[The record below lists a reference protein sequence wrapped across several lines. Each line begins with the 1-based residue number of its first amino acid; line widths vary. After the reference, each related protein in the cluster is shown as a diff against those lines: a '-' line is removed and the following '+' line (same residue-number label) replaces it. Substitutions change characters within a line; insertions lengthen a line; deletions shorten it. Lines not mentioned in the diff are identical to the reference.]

1 MKRPLVF
8 IFGLW
13 IGLPFGAGVSI
24 ETSAASDCVG
34 GCCRPA
40 VGPLESAPAAV
51 VRIACRAS
59 GSQTVFGSGTLI
71 DSTED
76 RALILT
82 CAHLF
87 ENGSGAITVRFA
99 DGKTRSARIRSIDR
113 TWDLAVLQIGPV
125 PIRPVSISALAP
137 VPGEPLT
144 GGGYGPDGR
153 FRSIEGRACGYAQI
167 QGSNAHETLEMT
179 GAARQGD
186 SGGPIFNRQGEL
198 VAVLWGSNRT
208 TVTGTYCGRIRR
220 FLSNLLGTPA
230 QTEPVQPPAAQPRPV
245 SVNPPVTTPNQ
256 NGLPQKPPES
266 RIDELIGKLDG
277 FRQKLERIALRIG
290 QVERLAGRARELA
303 AGSPGLGLSG
313 ILTALGWSSPPSL
326 ALLLIARLLL
336 RKKIQR
342 RRKTGDRLWQS
353 TKQRAGESTRQ
364 TTVSS
369 PPTGTTKKPLN
380 DNYASQLADVYA
392 LSGHSTIGD
401 ATLGRAYDE
410 AIRHAEDSSDTKL
423 AAWAGKLRS
432 KVADQ
437 FYRIHDDSPTPAD
450 PTGA

>member
-8 IFGLW
+8 TFGLW
-13 IGLPFGAGVSI
+13 ISLLFGAGVSI

-40 VGPLESAPAAV
+40 VTPTVAPLESAPAAV
-51 VRIACRAS
+51 VRIACRANN
-59 GSQTVFGSGTLI
+59 SQTVFGSGTLI

-87 ENGSGAITVRFA
+87 ESGSGAITVRFA

-125 PIRPVSISALAP
+125 RIRPVSISVLAP

-153 FRSIEGRACGYAQI
+153 FRSIKGRACGYAQI
-167 QGSNAHETLEMT
+167 QGSNTHETLEMT

-245 SVNPPVTTPNQ
+245 SINPSVTTPNQ
-256 NGLPQKPPES
+256 NGLPQKPSES
-266 RIDELIGKLDG
+266 RVDELIEKLDG

-290 QVERLAGRARELA
+290 QVERLAGRAGELA

-342 RRKTGDRLWQS
+342 RRKTGDRLW
-353 TKQRAGESTRQ
+353 ESTRQ
-364 TTVSS
+364 TTDSS

-380 DNYASQLADVYA
+380 DNYARQLADVYA

-410 AIRHAEDSSDTKL
+410 AIRSAEDSSDTKL
-423 AAWAGKLRS
+423 AAWASRLRS

-437 FYRIHDDSPTPAD
+437 FYRIHDDSPIPAD
-450 PTGA
+450 PTGT